1 MKLAM
6 TPPPFLARFASLPER
21 YRAAQDQLLEL
32 DRTGRLRAITGLEFV
47 QRLIDARA
55 TLDSPQ
61 NGRNARTIQ
70 LALQQFERELAAV
83 EEKLVELDARLQLN

>member
-1 MKLAM
+1 MKLAL
-6 TPPPFLARFASLPER
+6 TPPPFLARFASLPSR
-21 YRAAQDQLLEL
+21 YRIAQDRLLEL

-55 TLDSPQ
+55 ELDNPQ

-70 LALQQFERELAAV
+70 LALQQFEREVAAF
-83 EEKLVELDARLQLN
+83 EEKLVEIDARLQLN